1 VLARIFFQTDLPSLS
16 DAQLQS
22 TGNALMLS
30 VYWKDRLD
38 KGRLFFRS
46 IDGDVRSIRDLSIQT
61 DQWSQFHAIAVCRDD
76 SDALAEERQE
86 NGLEGP
92 TLLDLHGEVDAH
104 LYQPLNPQIA
114 WVHRVITTTWLET
127 GNVLYFDRNP
137 AFSVDESS
145 MQDLGNV

>member
-1 VLARIFFQTDLPSLS
+1 VLARVFFQTDLPSLS

-30 VYWKDRLD
+30 VYWKDRLE
-38 KGRLFFRS
+38 KGRLFFRY
-46 IDGDVRSIRDLSIQT
+46 IDGDVRSIRVLLIRA

-76 SDALAEERQE
+76 SDALAEERQA

-92 TLLDLHGEVDAH
+92 TMLELHGGDDAR
-104 LYQPLNPQIA
+104 LYPPLNPQIA

-127 GNVLYFDRNP
+127 GNVFRQK
-137 AFSVDESS
+137 SS
-145 MQDLGNV
+145 L